1 MSNDAFTWDSAIG
14 PAIPPPPPP
23 PPPQPPPPAPVKVV
37 TAAAPDLSA
46 DSERGLLGSILL
58 DAEKTWS
65 AIDAH
70 GISGPDFHDH
80 KHQSIFKA
88 VASLRKRGRPV
99 DLLTVTDYLKTKN
112 ELDRIGGPTA
122 LHRMVDDCPTSAHAS
137 YYAGLVSAHAQRRRL
152 ASLANHWAESASR
165 GMPGPELLDL
175 IKKGIESDIS
185 KRDPQSNSPEI
196 RHIGAFELPPKHDPD
211 ELLKHRFLC
220 RGGAMLLVGPTGI
233 GKSSFVMQ
241 GAIRWSMGQEFFGIQ
256 AAAPMKI
263 LMVQAENDDGDI
275 AEMRDGVYRGLKASG
290 QLKDE
295 DQDVIA
301 GQIAVVCEDSRT
313 GREFGA
319 SLDRLLGYWKP
330 DLVIIDPALAY
341 LGGDALKQADVTLF
355 CRNIL
360 NPLIHRHRCGLILVH
375 HTNKPPKGE
384 EKGEWK
390 AGDLAYLGQGAAD
403 WANWAR
409 AVVAIRAKG
418 SHSVYELCL
427 GKRGRRTGWKD
438 KDGKPL
444 FVKDIAHARETGMI
458 CWRSPDDAEALD
470 AATPKGAAEKRDWQ
484 AVKEE
489 AVKIAM
495 ETVRTRDTLKEEV
508 IRRTP
513 GGIPATTYDKIIP
526 GALRA
531 AKDNGKLEMAVTHD
545 GVATVHLVGPADGTV
560 MKKKDQMEKTR
571 EEKKQRELS
580 A

>member
-1 MSNDAFTWDSAIG
+1 MSDDEALTWETTIG
-14 PAIPPPPPP
+14 PAL
-23 PPPQPPPPAPVKVV
+23 PPPAPVIPVAV
-37 TAAAPDLSA
+37 PVPELSIE
-46 DSERGLLGSILL
+46 SERGLLGSMLL
-58 DAEKTWS
+58 DDAKTWP

-70 GISGPDFHDH
+70 GIRPEDFHDH
-80 KHQSIFKA
+80 GHQAVFKTFL
-88 VASLRKRGRPV
+88 SLRKRRRPV
-99 DLLTVTDYLKTKN
+99 DLLTVS
-112 ELDRIGGPTA
+112 DRMKGNAALERMGGASA
-122 LHRMVDDCPTSAHAS
+122 LNRLVDACPTSAHAE
-137 YYAGLVSAHAQRRRL
+137 YYAQLVSGHAQRRRL
-152 ASLANHWAESASR
+152 ASLANKWAEAASR
-165 GMPGPELLDL
+165 GTPGPELMAQ
-175 IKKGIESDIS
+175 IRKAIEEDSGH
-185 KRDPQSNSPEI
+185 REPNEQRPEI
-196 RHIGAFELPPKHDPD
+196 RPIGAFELPPKNDPD

-301 GQIAVVCEDSRT
+301 GQISVVCEDSRT
-313 GREFGA
+313 GRDFGA
-319 SLDRLLGYWKP
+319 SLDRLLGQWKP

-409 AVVAIRAKG
+409 AVVAIRSKG
-418 SHSVYELCL
+418 NHAVYELAL

-444 FVKDIAHARETGMI
+444 FVKDIAHAREPGMI

-470 AATPKGAAEKRDWQ
+470 AATPRGEKEKRDWQ
-484 AVKEE
+484 AIKDD
-489 AVKIAM
+489 AVGIAM

-508 IRRTP
+508 MRRTT
-513 GGIPATTYDKIIP
+513 GGIPPATYDKIIP
-526 GALRA
+526 SALRA
-531 AKDNGKLEMAVTHD
+531 AKDNGKLEFAMTHD
-545 GVATVHLVGPADGTV
+545 GTSSVHLIGPADGSV
-560 MKKKDQMEKTR
+560 GKKKDEIEKVR
-571 EEKKQRELS
+571 EEKKQREITLQK
-580 A
+580 